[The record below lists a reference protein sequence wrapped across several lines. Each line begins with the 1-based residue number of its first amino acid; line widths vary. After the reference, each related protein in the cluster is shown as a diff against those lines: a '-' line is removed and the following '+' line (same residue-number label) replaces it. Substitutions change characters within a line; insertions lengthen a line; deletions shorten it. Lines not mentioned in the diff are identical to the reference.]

1 MGSINVK
8 DLISMGVSAKLNELG
23 ELEFVLI
30 SDATDWILLIE
41 APYMDVYINVASI
54 EGNLN
59 TVAYK
64 YVVKDDRVR
73 HVLAQQFGISGYLAY
88 CIDVKHYNAQFTAF
102 NYVCASYYDNNGSLL
117 KVKGGNSRI
126 ISIEPNSID
135 ESEAESAK
143 FLWRDG
149 EDFIAFLRNAIIS

>member
-1 MGSINVK
+1 MLRFNFNGIVCQTKWAWWAWVCANFRCNRLDFTNWSTLYGCIYK
-8 DLISMGVSAKLNELG
+8 CCIY
-23 ELEFVLI
+23 
-30 SDATDWILLIE
+30 W
-41 APYMDVYINVASI
+41 
-54 EGNLN
+54 GNLN

-73 HVLAQQFGISGYLAY
+73 HVLAQPFGISGYLAY

-102 NYVCASYYDNNGSLL
+102 NYICASYYDNNGFLL

-143 FLWRDG
+143 FLCRDG
-149 EDFIAFLRNAIIS
+149 EDFIGFLKNQ

>member
-8 DLISMGVSAKLNELG
+8 DLISMGLSAKPNELG

-30 SDATDWILLIE
+30 PDATDWILLIE
-41 APYMDVYINVASI
+41 VPYMDVYINVASI
-54 EGNLN
+54 DGNLN

-73 HVLAQQFGISGYLAY
+73 HALEKQFGISGYLAY
-88 CIDVKHYNAQFTAF
+88 CIDVKHYNAQFSAF

-117 KVKGGNSRI
+117 KVKGGNSNI
-126 ISIEPNSID
+126 IAIEPNSID

-143 FLWRDG
+143 FLWRDR
-149 EDFIAFLRNAIIS
+149 EDFIAFLKKQ